1 MMRLLL
7 LLVVLTE
14 LGQGSVAQR
23 ISTERVDLYQGDRHL
38 VHLDNTTFFGALL
51 DKPHAW
57 AVEFYKDWCGHC
69 QKFAPIWSEVAR
81 QTKDW
86 GAVVKVAAINCARRR
101 NNAICRRYGIHGVP
115 AVRLFGPGASRG
127 DPGTSTIHHHPGQMV
142 DAIVEFVTTVH
153 GRRRPAGWPDLSPFT
168 GSLQQLLRGPEP
180 VQALVLESESPTAE
194 RPALVVFRAGRQ
206 QTVTAGRGEEPR
218 QVFGRALRQLVGAG
232 GQQGA
237 VPTAAPATPPP
248 PQVTPAPT
256 RAPTGSVFM
265 VDMENAI
272 VGALK
277 QEVTSHQNITGERMT
292 ALRGFL
298 RMLVNYFPGRQ
309 QMLQSLS
316 QLLQFVDNREKVTGG
331 ELERFM
337 RSKTPSWAGL
347 PELQPYQA
355 CRGSKPSY
363 RGYSCGLWTLF
374 HTVTVQARRTEKRLG
389 RAVTV
394 LPAIH
399 GYVKNFF
406 SCSHCSQHFQ
416 RMAAQDGLFDVT
428 NAYDAVFWL
437 WRAHNKVNKRLANDI
452 TEDPLHPKIQF
463 PDQNLCP
470 SCIVNGRHDPQA
482 VLQFLDAFYGAEAIR
497 PDGLASWPVPA
508 VGQSIPQQSPA
519 PSACR
524 RAGLYRYYSSRRRV
538 DGSSDPSDPPAPE
551 QQQRQQQAQQWHQA
565 WHHGHQMGSAR
576 RGSSRPLVRV
586 NWREAALQR
595 RKVADWQLI
604 VCVVTTG
611 LVIMVSGLT
620 MFLGAWFILG
630 KEDPFILIGPVVCGC
645 GLMVLLMSV
654 ETCVRRHKVVQ
665 LADELS
671 SG

>member
-7 LLVVLTE
+7 LLAVLTE

-127 DPGTSTIHHHPGQMV
+127 DPGTSTIRHHPGQMV

-180 VQALVLESESPTAE
+180 VQALVLES
-194 RPALVVFRAGRQ
+194 
-206 QTVTAGRGEEPR
+206 EPR

-519 PSACR
+519 PRPVAAPGGSTVGVPGAAVQP
-524 RAGLYRYYSSRRRV
+524 AGT
-538 DGSSDPSDPPAPE
+538 
-551 QQQRQQQAQQWHQA
+551 AQQPQRVRVVWPFPYPRSGTGQTRTSPKVVY
-565 WHHGHQMGSAR
+565 G
-576 RGSSRPLVRV
+576 RPMLVRV
-586 NWREAALQR
+586 VPGSLPPSFGTRSHAPHIVQPGAAHAPHR
-595 RKVADWQLI
+595 AFPR
-604 VCVVTTG
+604 VVHAG
-611 LVIMVSGLT
+611 HNVSGAPLSAGQSSHEG
-620 MFLGAWFILG
+620 LGITR
-630 KEDPFILIGPVVCGC
+630 P
-645 GLMVLLMSV
+645 LLVPTGNRSGFPMGTQSSADH
-654 ETCVRRHKVVQ
+654 VRVYWVPTKQ
-665 LADELS
+665 
-671 SG
+671 